1 VQVLAIGN
9 QKGGTSKTTT
19 AAALAVLLSRRGV
32 RVHVCDIDP
41 QSSLTSA
48 FGRRDT
54 EGLLYQA
61 MMERQALPIISV
73 SDNLTLTPSSVD
85 LAKAESQLVAEPGRE
100 MILKDCLARSG
111 LSDDTLVILDCPPS
125 LGVLAL
131 NCLTAADKLL
141 VTVQPGG
148 FELQALARL
157 EQTIGILRQRVNPK
171 LETVGVVLTNC
182 VLRRSIT
189 AQIEEEISRH
199 YPVLG
204 LIRADAQLL
213 YATTAGT
220 LDELQHSRALDDYVA
235 VAEKLQK
242 IVVWQQRLPV

>member
-1 VQVLAIGN
+1 MQVLAIGN

-32 RVHVCDIDP
+32 RVHVADLDP
-41 QSSLTSA
+41 QASLTSA
-48 FGRRDT
+48 LGRRDDD
-54 EGLLYQA
+54 GLLYHA
-61 MMERQALPIISV
+61 MVERQPLPV
-73 SDNLTLTPSSVD
+73 VPVADNLTLTPSSVD
-85 LAKAESQLVAEPGRE
+85 LARAESQLVAEAGRE
-100 MILKDCLARSG
+100 MILRDLLARSG
-111 LSDDTLVILDCPPS
+111 LGDDTLVILDCPPS

-157 EQTIGILRQRVNPK
+157 QQTVQILHERVNSR

-189 AQIEEEISRH
+189 AQIQNEIGRY

-204 LIRADAQLL
+204 LIRTDAQLL

-220 LDELQHSRALDDYVA
+220 LLELQNSRALDDYDQVA
-235 VAEKLQK
+235 KKLEKL
-242 IVVWQQRLPV
+242 VLWQQRLAV